1 MRIYFDEPG
10 GALTTAELHA
20 AALDG
25 DLVPIGLGWAPADAV
40 ETPAVRA
47 AALRPALGDA
57 LAAIGLTAAWVHGAL
72 DDPPAPLHAQRA
84 TAHGGRRPSTHL
96 LRVRDAL
103 LPAADQE
110 RPGGVR
116 VSTATRTLVDL
127 VAETIDRPGRP
138 ALPATGVTRRAIG
151 ALARDAGV
159 GQAAIELAAT
169 RPRIAHRAEL
179 VRALQEEVTRYT
191 S

>member
-10 GALTTAELHA
+10 GVLSAAELHA

-57 LAAIGLTAAWVHGAL
+57 LAAVCLTAAWVHGAL
-72 DDPPAPLHAQRA
+72 DDPPARLHAQRA
-84 TAHGGRRPSTHL
+84 TPFGGRRPSTHAMH
-96 LRVRDAL
+96 VRDAL
-103 LPAADQE
+103 LPAPDQE
-110 RPGGVR
+110 LRGGVR
-116 VSTATRTLVDL
+116 VSTAARTLVDL
-127 VAETIDRPGRP
+127 VAETIARPDRPSPSAPG
-138 ALPATGVTRRAIG
+138 TIRRAVG
-151 ALARDAGV
+151 ALAREADV
-159 GQAAIELAAT
+159 GAAALRLAAT
-169 RPRIAHRAEL
+169 RPRIPHRAEL
-179 VRALQEEVTRYT
+179 VRRLQEEVTRYT